1 MCSCKGTWVSF
12 FPKIRLKSKW
22 NHWWWLKN
30 GANVLFS
37 ICKSSEGSQYR
48 IPFLMRL
55 FCEKTFDGKVG
66 GDDRTFWI
74 FHGLGSRSVMT
85 CSSQLPGNMSVDQKK
100 KKKEKKVISL
110 LLHEMVVN
118 CNDVHY
124 CWVDILPAW
133 SWLVLGRP
141 RCART
146 LWNLCGASSVGRHR
160 ETTLWKAVL
169 SGQIKTTVTFDVLRG
184 WGNLSGLGSFSAF
197 CCVIYYLGR
206 KVWIIFLS
214 FFFF

>member
-1 MCSCKGTWVSF
+1 MCSLAFASLQKDHNTESPFWWGYFVRR
-12 FPKIRLKSKW
+12 RLMARWAVMTGRSEFSMALGAGV
-22 NHWWWLKN
+22 WWLV
-30 GANVLFS
+30 AASCQAIWV
-37 ICKSSEGSQYR
+37 
-48 IPFLMRL
+48 
-55 FCEKTFDGKVG
+55 
-66 GDDRTFWI
+66 WI
-74 FHGLGSRSVMT
+74 K
-85 CSSQLPGNMSVDQKK
+85 KK